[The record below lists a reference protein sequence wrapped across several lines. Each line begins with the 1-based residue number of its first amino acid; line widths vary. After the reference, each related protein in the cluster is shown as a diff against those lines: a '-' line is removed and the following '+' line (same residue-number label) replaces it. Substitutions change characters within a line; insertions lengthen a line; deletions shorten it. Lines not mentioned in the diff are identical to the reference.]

1 VAAHNPQIHGGF
13 GRGKSSNISEKIWF
27 FYGKYMR
34 DHGKLSSS
42 LAEFFG
48 QENVYIAVLPRCGMM
63 SHIIY
68 MVIHAHIFIYYMHIN
83 IYIYIS
89 IMDR

>member
-1 VAAHNPQIHGGF
+1 MEVLGGENH
-13 GRGKSSNISEKIWF
+13 RTYRKKSV

>member
-1 VAAHNPQIHGGF
+1 
-13 GRGKSSNISEKIWF
+13 
-27 FYGKYMR
+27 MR

-83 IYIYIS
+83 IYIYQ
-89 IMDR
+89 

>member
-1 VAAHNPQIHGGF
+1 MAAHNPRIHGGF
-13 GRGKSSNISEKIWF
+13 GRGKSSNISEKICF
-27 FYGKYMR
+27 FMEYMR

-83 IYIYIS
+83 IYIS